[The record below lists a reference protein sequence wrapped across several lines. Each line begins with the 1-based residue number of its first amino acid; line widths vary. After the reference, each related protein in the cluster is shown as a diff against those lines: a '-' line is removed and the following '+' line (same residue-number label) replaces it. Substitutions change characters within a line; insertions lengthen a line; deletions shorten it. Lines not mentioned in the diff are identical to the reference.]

1 MNESCAPRAEKKL
14 LVAADMLFFLLLL
27 TEWLVKHTLVS
38 QLVLA
43 AFVLVVLTLAVRTKK
58 LYLSQWFAFSIAMIA
73 FGALTLLWAVDAP
86 TALAM
91 VKTLCINLIALFAA
105 YQYFLLR
112 RDMRRVL
119 LLYILAAAAFL
130 LAVVALS
137 WPKPF
142 ETRLG
147 MEAGVNP
154 NDVAIIAGIAFVFAL
169 QRALGEPGEKAFARL
184 LWLLAFVPLMGA
196 VFFTSSLKGYALIG
210 AGTVLY
216 VLLRYP
222 KHAPR
227 NAAVLLL
234 ASCSALYL
242 LTMEGFLARWPGVY
256 YRITYR
262 LQKILEYLEGG
273 ARHRSLSIIVRNKL
287 IAAGIALIK
296 ARPLTGWGLDCF
308 RFLPGSGGTYSH
320 NNYIE
325 LLVSGG
331 IPLLM
336 LFYAPYALAL
346 KKAFSARKNST
357 AVRALLAL
365 VLLQFPLDWA
375 MVSYFDR
382 STLLLPVLLL
392 AGTRLAKDGG
402 ARDDLPALQKYLKN
416 PYRVFALLASR
427 GRLRFLPDRL
437 FLRLV
442 YRGRLGKKL
451 DLDRP
456 LRMTERIQW
465 QKLYDRREIYKTL
478 ADKLAARGYV
488 AERIGKEHLVPLLG
502 VWDDAKQIDFSALP
516 ERFALKCT
524 HDSGGVRVCADRA
537 SFDTAEAVRFLNRRL
552 KTNYFYTAREWAY
565 KDVQPRV
572 LAEAFIG
579 TDDGHLPDDFKFFCF
594 DGHVR
599 AVVVCTNRKK
609 AHADYYFLTPDWRP
623 LPVNALSR
631 EAERTGFVPE
641 QPETYLEML
650 RLAETLSDGIPQVR
664 VDLYEYRKSVLFG
677 ELTLYDQA
685 GFDDEFVTGGDAR
698 MGAFYDE
705 TLFTNPNPRAKGR
718 TK

>member
-1 MNESCAPRAEKKL
+1 MNESCAPRAEKRL
-14 LVAADMLFFLLLL
+14 LLAADMLFFSLLV
-27 TEWLVKHTLVS
+27 TEWLEKHTLVS
-38 QLVLA
+38 QAVLA
-43 AFVLVVLTLAVRTKK
+43 AFVLVVLALVIRTKK
-58 LYLSQWFAFSIAMIA
+58 LYLSQWFAFSAAVIA
-73 FGALTLLWAVDAP
+73 FGALGLTWAVDVP
-86 TALAM
+86 TALDM
-91 VKTLCINLIALFAA
+91 VKTLCINLAALFAA
-105 YQYFLLR
+105 YQYFMLR

-119 LLYILAAAAFL
+119 LLYILAVAAFL
-130 LAVVALS
+130 TAVVALS

-147 MEAGVNP
+147 MEALVNP
-154 NDVAIIAGIAFVFAL
+154 NDVAIIAAAAFLLTL
-169 QRALGEPGEKAFARL
+169 QRALGEPGEKAGRRL
-184 LWLLAFVPLMGA
+184 FWLLAFVPLMGA
-196 VFFTSSLKGYALIG
+196 VFFASSLKGYALIG

-227 NAAVLLL
+227 NAAILLL
-234 ASCSALYL
+234 ASCGVVYL

-320 NNYIE
+320 SNYIE

-331 IPLLM
+331 APLLL
-336 LFYAPYALAL
+336 LFYAPYALAI
-346 KKAFSARKNST
+346 KNAFAARKHST

-365 VLLQFPLDWA
+365 VILQLPLDWA

-382 STLLLPVLLL
+382 STLLMPILLL
-392 AGTRLAKDGG
+392 AGTRLAKDDGEK
-402 ARDDLPALQKYLKN
+402 DDLPALRRYVKN
-416 PYRVFALLASR
+416 PYRVFALLASH
-427 GRLRFLPDRL
+427 GRLRALPDRL
-437 FLRLV
+437 FLKLV
-442 YRGRLGKKL
+442 YRGRLGQKL
-451 DLDRP
+451 NLSRP
-456 LRMTERIQW
+456 VRMTERIQW
-465 QKLYDRREIYKTL
+465 QKLYDRRDVYKTF
-478 ADKLAARGYV
+478 ADKLAVRDLV
-488 AERIGKEHLVPLLG
+488 AERIGEEHLVPLLG
-502 VWDDAKQIDFSALP
+502 VWDDAKKIDFSALP

-537 SFDTAEAVRFLNRRL
+537 AFDAAEAVRFLDRRL

-565 KDVQPRV
+565 KEVQPHV

-579 TDDGHLPDDFKFFCF
+579 ADDGRLPDDFKFFCF
-594 DGHVR
+594 DGRVR
-599 AVVVCTNRKK
+599 AAVVCTNRRKS
-609 AHADYYFLTPDWRP
+609 HADYCFLTPDWRP
-623 LPVNALSR
+623 FPVNALSR
-631 EAERTGFVPE
+631 EAEKTGVVPE
-641 QPETYLEML
+641 QPKTYAEML
-650 RLAETLSDGIPQVR
+650 RLAETLGQGIPQVR
-664 VDLYEYRKSVLFG
+664 VDLYEHYGNVLFG
-677 ELTLYDQA
+677 EMTLYDQA
-685 GFDDEFVTGGDAR
+685 GFDDEFVDDGDER

-705 TLFTNPNPRAKGR
+705 ALFTNSIPRAKGR

>member
-1 MNESCAPRAEKKL
+1 MNESCAPRAEKRL
-14 LVAADMLFFLLLL
+14 LYAADILFFLLLV
-27 TEWLVKHTLVS
+27 TEWITKHTLVS
-38 QLVLA
+38 QAVLA
-43 AFVLVVLTLAVRTKK
+43 AFVLAVLVLAVRTKK
-58 LYLSQWFAFSIAMIA
+58 LYLSQWFAFSAAVIA
-73 FGALTLLWAVDAP
+73 FGALGLLWAVDVP
-86 TALAM
+86 TAFAM
-91 VKTLCINLIALFAA
+91 VKTLCVNLVALFAA

-112 RDMRRVL
+112 RNMRRVL

-130 LAVVALS
+130 IAVVALS
-137 WPKPF
+137 YPKPF

-147 MEAGVNP
+147 MEAFVNP
-154 NDVAIIAGIAFVFAL
+154 NDVAIIASVAFVLAL
-169 QRALGEPGEKAFARL
+169 QRALGEPGERAGRRL

-196 VFFTSSLKGYALIG
+196 VFFTSSLKGYAAIG

-222 KHAPR
+222 RYAPR
-227 NAAVLLL
+227 NAAILFV
-234 ASCSALYL
+234 ASCGIVYL
-242 LTMEGFLARWPGVY
+242 LTMEGFLVRWPGVY

-331 IPLLM
+331 APLLL

-346 KKAFSARKNST
+346 KKAFAVRKSST
-357 AVRALLAL
+357 AVRALLVL

-392 AGTRLAKDGG
+392 AGTRLAKDNGEK
-402 ARDDLPALQKYLKN
+402 DDLPALRRYLKN
-416 PYRVFALLASR
+416 PFRVFALLGSR

-437 FLRLV
+437 FLKLV
-442 YRGRLGKKL
+442 YRGRLGIKL

-478 ADKLAARGYV
+478 ADKLAVRDYV
-488 AERIGKEHLVPLLG
+488 AERIGKEHLVPLIG
-502 VWDDAKQIDFSALP
+502 VWDDAAKIDFAALP

-537 SFDTAEAVRFLNRRL
+537 SFDAAEAVRFLNRRL

-565 KDVQPRV
+565 KCVKPRV

-579 TDDGHLPDDFKFFCF
+579 GDDGRLPDDFKFFCF

-609 AHADYYFLTPDWRP
+609 AHADYYFMTPDWKP
-623 LPVNALSR
+623 FPVNALSR
-631 EAERTGFVPE
+631 EAERTDFLPE
-641 QPETYLEML
+641 QPAAYAEML
-650 RLAETLSDGIPQVR
+650 RLAETLGQGIPQVR
-664 VDLYEYRKSVLFG
+664 VDLYEYRGSVLFG
-677 ELTLYDQA
+677 EMTLYDQA
-685 GFDDEFVTGGDAR
+685 GFDDEFVDGGDAR

-705 TLFTNPNPRAKGR
+705 TLFPDPNPRIKGR